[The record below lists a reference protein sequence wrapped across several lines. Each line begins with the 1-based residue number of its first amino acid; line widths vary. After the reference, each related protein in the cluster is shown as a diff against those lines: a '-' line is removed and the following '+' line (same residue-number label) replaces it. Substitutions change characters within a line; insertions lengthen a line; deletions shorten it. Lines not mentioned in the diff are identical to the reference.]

1 MANSCSPKRSP
12 LIRARCIITAAQH
25 RAGGIGDAAQLA
37 CGLVIAIAHTQA
49 HHPLPAH
56 LILRHPAQT
65 VVAEAPL
72 KLLFLYPRQTPSRIL
87 IPEQLHRPHRPRPL
101 DTHRTVQRVPESLHP
116 LAQGIA
122 PAQKIPTVLHSPT
135 LLAESGPNSG
145 PFRVRGCRPTR
156 ALPIRRSPPQA
167 PRPGLP
173 LRPGKWPP
181 AFSRQHQKCPVVC
194 GRHAATGLPPS
205 LHLSTSP

>member
-65 VVAEAPL
+65 VVAKAPL
-72 KLLFLYPRQTPSRIL
+72 KVLFLYLRQTPQPYPDPRSA
-87 IPEQLHRPHRPRPL
+87 PPASPMHWPGSESSPLHHC
-101 DTHRTVQRVPESLHP
+101 
-116 LAQGIA
+116 
-122 PAQKIPTVLHSPT
+122 PTS
-135 LLAESGPNSG
+135 LAESGPNSG
-145 PFRVRGCRPTR
+145 PFRGRGCRPTR
-156 ALPIRRSPPQA
+156 ALRIRRSPPQA
-167 PRPGLP
+167 RPGLP
-173 LRPGKWPP
+173 LRPGNGPRIFPDSIRTACRLWAACCDMPFPP
-181 AFSRQHQKCPVVC
+181 C
-194 GRHAATGLPPS
+194 T
-205 LHLSTSP
+205 